1 MDGFRPKLLVVRPLR
16 TGKKFNISA
25 ALFRQHIYILATLL
39 GLSLPYRIWF
49 GKHCDEIRVTIV
61 KETSSVDGSNKEGE
75 AAEGKSSW
83 FRSKWGRG
91 SKSVTVDSKRAQE
104 LFRKSMQAY
113 SLYEEEPAVFGSNPT
128 PAVQSNDNNLVH
140 ENAPIQSEQRLDLK
154 DETPLENPTVE
165 SGPTTQD
172 ASQISTEEM
181 DNQNNE
187 VLESISEGSATDG
200 PPGNC

>member
-1 MDGFRPKLLVVRPLR
+1 MDGFRPKLLAVRPIR
-16 TGKKFNISA
+16 TGKFNISA

-49 GKHCDEIRVTIV
+49 GKHCDEIRVTVV
-61 KETSSVDGSNKEGE
+61 KETSSADSSINKDGEVS
-75 AAEGKSSW
+75 EGKSSW

-113 SLYEEEPAVFGSNPT
+113 SLYEEEPAALGGDTMAV
-128 PAVQSNDNNLVH
+128 VQSDSTLVQ
-140 ENAPIQSEQRLDLK
+140 ENVPIQPEQRLDSK
-154 DETPLENPTVE
+154 DEPVENPSVE
-165 SGPTTQD
+165 TTLQEESQVSTAEVDKTSSEVSEPT
-172 ASQISTEEM
+172 STSVE
-181 DNQNNE
+181 
-187 VLESISEGSATDG
+187 LTTDG